1 MGTLMTRIDD
11 SRNNLQTRGA
21 ELLTQTR
28 RASASLVTQARD
40 EARDWRSF
48 LLGRRFALQ
57 RELRAL
63 STPAALEQRALEL
76 TAEGLAAAKA
86 HIDTRLVELAAMHAA
101 KQRVQAKKARPSK
114 RAAIV
119 KKPAAPIAKPRT
131 AAKKTTVTTKTRG
144 AKRIEFPAPN

>member
-1 MGTLMTRIDD
+1 MGTLMTRLDD
-11 SRNNLQTRGA
+11 TRTNLQNRSA

-28 RASASLVTQARD
+28 KASTSLLTQARD
-40 EARDWRSF
+40 EARDWRSY

-86 HIDTRLVELAAMHAA
+86 RIDTRLIELAAMQAA
-101 KQRVQAKKARPSK
+101 KKRVQAKKARPSK
-114 RAAIV
+114 RAAA
-119 KKPAAPIAKPRT
+119 KKPAAPIAKPRVAAKKSATT
-131 AAKKTTVTTKTRG
+131 AAKTRG
-144 AKRIEFPAPN
+144 SKRLEFPAPN